1 MGVLGARLAPN
12 QVYGARTDASRC
24 HAVTSAKSSI
34 AGSACPSAHGREQAF
49 AILREVA
56 DSGLTVM
63 VVAYDPALT
72 ARADRRLHIVDGKI
86 ERCLGAADGRA
97 RFASRSERTLTANQ
111 SPAEFQLTGSAGWL
125 RLTFNR
131 M

>member
-1 MGVLGARLAPN
+1 MGVLGARLAPD

-24 HAVTSAKSSI
+24 HAVTGAKSSI

-63 VVAYDPALT
+63 VIAHDPALT

-86 ERCLGAADGRA
+86 ERRLGAADGRA
-97 RFASRSERTLTANQ
+97 QFASRADSDSKPKSCGVSIDRI
-111 SPAEFQLTGSAGWL
+111 G
-125 RLTFNR
+125 RLVKIDVQ
-131 M
+131 